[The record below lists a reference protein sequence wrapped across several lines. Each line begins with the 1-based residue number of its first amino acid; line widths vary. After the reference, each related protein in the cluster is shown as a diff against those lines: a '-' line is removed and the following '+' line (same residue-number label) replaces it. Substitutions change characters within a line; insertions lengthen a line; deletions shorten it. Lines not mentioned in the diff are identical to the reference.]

1 MTFSRGT
8 AGTGV
13 QSSWRPHCR
22 LSIQS
27 GTFLLVIAFAIITSF
42 PPTASAQALQPAEQ
56 PRSIHGTVVNSVTK
70 APIGRA
76 LVSSPDN
83 RFATLTDGEGHFEFI
98 LPKTNPETESS
109 STISRPYE
117 TVFSSPVDNFWLTA
131 RKPGFLDNQNEVRP
145 TQVTPGADLT
155 LILFPEALITG
166 RVILSTN
173 DAALGVDVELFTRE
187 VQDGM
192 PRWIRKGSTRTNS
205 NGEFRFAELGAGTYK
220 LGTRELRD
228 NDPAVTGPGGQQYG
242 FPPVY
247 FPGAADFATA
257 GTLQVAA
264 GQTVQ
269 ADITLD
275 RRPYYP
281 VQVSVPNAE
290 ANAGLNVTV
299 SLAGHR
305 GPGYSLGYN
314 AQKGSIEGLLPNGH
328 YLVEAA
334 TFGLHPATGAVN
346 LAVAGAPAEGPD
358 LMLTVSSSVSLHV
371 TEEFTGTEWNG
382 TSNWNV
388 NGRTFSVHGPRL
400 YLQATIESEEDLD
413 RQRGAPLRPPT
424 GPNDDSLVFENVAPG
439 RYWLRLTS
447 TRGYVAAATIGGVDL
462 LHQPLVVS
470 AGSSTP
476 IEVKM
481 RDDTAEIEGTIAG
494 VSAEPAAAGGTV
506 SQSPY
511 GISAIP
517 VYCIPLPDSSG
528 QYQQLWASGSD
539 GKFDSSMMA
548 PGTYRVLA
556 FKSRQPNLP
565 FRDPEAMK
573 AYDSKG
579 QVVHL
584 SSGEKASIQL
594 QIVPDSE

>member
-1 MTFSRGT
+1 MQLRVTLKTTARSSNWPRSR
-8 AGTGV
+8 
-13 QSSWRPHCR
+13 P
-22 LSIQS
+22 SIQRVA
-27 GTFLLVIAFAIITSF
+27 LPFAILLTTGSL
-42 PPTASAQALQPAEQ
+42 PGKASAQALPVDEP
-56 PRSIHGTVVNSVTK
+56 PRSIHGTVVNAVTK

-83 RFATLTDGEGHFEFI
+83 RFATLTDGEGHFEFV
-98 LPKTNPETESS
+98 LPKATPDTASS
-109 STISRPYE
+109 STISRPYQ
-117 TVFSSPVDNFWLTA
+117 TVLSSRVDNFWLMA
-131 RKPGFLDNQNEVRP
+131 RKPGFLDDQNEMRQ
-145 TQVTPGADLT
+145 TQATPGTDIT
-155 LILFPEALITG
+155 LPLVPESLITG
-166 RVILSTN
+166 RVILSES
-173 DAALGVDVELFTRE
+173 DAALGVDVDLFVRE

-192 PRWIRKGSTRTNS
+192 PRWIRKGSTRANS
-205 NGEFRFAELGAGTYK
+205 DGEFRFAELLAGTYK
-220 LGTRELRD
+220 LGTSELPD
-228 NDPAVTGPGGQQYG
+228 NDPAVMVPGGQQYG

-257 GTLQVAA
+257 GTLQVGA

-269 ADITLD
+269 ADLSLA

-281 VQVSVPNAE
+281 VQIPVPNVDAS
-290 ANAGLNVTV
+290 AGLNVTV

-314 AQKGSIEGLLPNGH
+314 AQKGTIEGLLPNGH
-328 YLVEAA
+328 YLVEAE
-334 TFGLHPATGAVN
+334 TFGQHPATGAVN

-358 LMLTVSSSVSLHV
+358 LMLTSSSSIRLHV

-382 TSNWNV
+382 TGTWNV
-388 NGRTFSVHGPRL
+388 GGRTFNVHGPRL

-413 RQRGAPLRPPT
+413 RRRGASLRPPT
-424 GPNDDSLVFENVAPG
+424 GPTDDTMVIENVAPG
-439 RYWLRLTS
+439 RYWLRLTP
-447 TRGYVAAATIGGVDL
+447 TRGYVAAATMGGVDV

-470 AGSSTP
+470 PGSSTRV
-476 IEVKM
+476 EVKM

-494 VSAEPAAAGGTV
+494 VAAEPATAGGTA
-506 SQSPY
+506 SQNAF

-528 QYQQLWASGSD
+528 QFQQLWASGSD
-539 GKFDSSMMA
+539 GKFDSQIMA

-556 FKSRQPNLP
+556 FKNRQPNLP
-565 FRDPEAMK
+565 YRDPEAMK

-584 SSGEKASIQL
+584 SAGEKASVQL